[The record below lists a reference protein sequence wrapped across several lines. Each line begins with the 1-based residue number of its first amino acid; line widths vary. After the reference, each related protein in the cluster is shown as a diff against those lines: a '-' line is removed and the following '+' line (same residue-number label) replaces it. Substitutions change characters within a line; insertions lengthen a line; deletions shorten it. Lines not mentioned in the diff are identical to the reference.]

1 MFDTLLESRHPT
13 LGLPRWGV
21 AVAVGLHAAVVGA
34 VLRPPPARAV
44 QVDLIGTELPPF
56 AEPSGPH
63 QVDPGGLVVPG
74 PTRIDLPPI
83 PLPATI
89 PGVPPVEVP
98 GPGGPVTPIIGPPGS
113 GEPGATE
120 PMPESLVEDRPVL
133 LAAPVPPYPALL
145 REARVE
151 GLVTIEAVV
160 DTTGRPEPGSLR
172 VVESTN
178 TGFNAA
184 AVATIRGA
192 LFRPGRVWG
201 RAVRV
206 LVRVPVAFRLRLPA

>member
-1 MFDTLLESRHPT
+1 MFDALLESRHTP

-34 VLRPPPARAV
+34 ALRPSPPREV
-44 QVDLIGTELPPF
+44 PPDTIITGVPPF
-56 AEPSGPH
+56 VEPSRSR
-63 QVDPGGLVVPG
+63 QNDPGELTVPG
-74 PTRIDLPPI
+74 PANIDVRLI
-83 PLPATI
+83 PSPEPI
-89 PGVPPVEVP
+89 PGVPSVDVPLPGRPVTQVE
-98 GPGGPVTPIIGPPGS
+98 GPGGPEGVGGTEVMMAALVQDPP
-113 GEPGATE
+113 E
-120 PMPESLVEDRPVL
+120 L

-145 REARVE
+145 REAGVE
-151 GLVTIEAVV
+151 GHVMVQVVV

-172 VVESTN
+172 VAESTN
-178 TGFNAA
+178 PGFDAA

-206 LVRVPVAFRLRLPA
+206 LVQVPVAFRLHQ

>member
-1 MFDTLLESRHPT
+1 MFDTLLESRHTP

-34 VLRPPPARAV
+34 VLRPSPARAV
-44 QVDLIGTELPPF
+44 QPVVYGTELPPF
-56 AEPSGPH
+56 VEPSGPR
-63 QVDPGGLVVPG
+63 QIDRGGLVVPG

-83 PLPATI
+83 PLPSPI
-89 PGVPPVEVP
+89 PGVPVFDEP
-98 GPGGPVTPIIGPPGS
+98 GPGRPVMRDEGPGS
-113 GEPGATE
+113 PERVGGTE
-120 PMPESLVEDRPVL
+120 VMMASLVQDPPEL
-133 LAAPVPPYPALL
+133 LVAPVPPYPALL
-145 REARVE
+145 REAAVE
-151 GLVTIEAVV
+151 GHVLIQVVV

-178 TGFNAA
+178 RGFDAA

-206 LVRVPVAFRLRLPA
+206 LVQVPVAFRLHP